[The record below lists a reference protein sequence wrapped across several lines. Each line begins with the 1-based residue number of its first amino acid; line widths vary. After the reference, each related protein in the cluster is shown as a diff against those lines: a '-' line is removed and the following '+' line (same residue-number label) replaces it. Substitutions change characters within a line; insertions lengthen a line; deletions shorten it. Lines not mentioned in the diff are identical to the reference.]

1 MHCRYFSESDCSIRV
16 SRSFVQFLCPLH
28 KKLHLLCQHF
38 AYCFYPPIM
47 PKNFAG
53 EIDGSLIVGK
63 LGEFLINFI
72 VTVFIQYAHI
82 ELLPQNITRE

>member
-1 MHCRYFSESDCSIRV
+1 MPAFC
-16 SRSFVQFLCPLH
+16 
-28 KKLHLLCQHF
+28 LLLLPTHY
-38 AYCFYPPIM
+38 A
-47 PKNFAG
+47 KNFAG